1 MLEGLDQELLG
12 LLAHDVDLASDPL
25 VHLLLSLGG
34 VLALKFLRDLADLG
48 FASNLVMWLINFF
61 LTRISEFILDVG
73 STFLTS

>member
-1 MLEGLDQELLG
+1 MLEGLDQEFLG
-12 LLAHDVDLASDPL
+12 LLAHDVDLAGDPL

-34 VLALKFLRDLADLG
+34 VLALEFLGDLADLG